1 MPRPPIKILL
11 LAFLSCAFCEAR
23 AAVVPEDCF
32 PQLKEILD
40 AAEGAS
46 PALAQER
53 GYAGEAAAWESA
65 ARSRRMPRVSSYL
78 RLQSQYETRMNSE
91 AQIDS
96 FNLGPN
102 AGISLSV
109 PLFHWG
115 EFPALEAAAKSRSRS
130 ARWREN
136 QRLLEVRQI
145 LRRSFMEYQLAL
157 KSAAIAAN
165 GAEYAAKKEEG
176 LKALEGEGLVP
187 QQALVEA
194 DLFAGSLREE
204 LADSGKKA
212 GDCLGQLRQ
221 TSGFA
226 DLTVLPAEFPDFT
239 PLSDEELESLRLAA
253 ASAKIPAVC
262 ALEAELAAEDA
273 SGRELASRNKPK
285 IDAVASGGMDYVDE
299 YREGG
304 RYATVPRAVGWAGVQ
319 ATWTIYDGGEVNA
332 QKAVSLARA
341 RRLNA
346 ALEET
351 RLRQQGDVDSI
362 ARDAALSAVR
372 YKTRLQRL
380 ELIKSSLAYM
390 EGELEKGG
398 VSAADCFQRRLD
410 FQKTQLDLLRA
421 GASYMLDIAQL
432 RDIAACANGQ

>member
-1 MPRPPIKILL
+1 MPRTPFHILFLAL
-11 LAFLSCAFCEAR
+11 LPCTFSEVR
-23 AAVVPEDCF
+23 AAVAPEDCF

-40 AAEGAS
+40 AAEGKS
-46 PALAQER
+46 PALGQER
-53 GYAGEAAAWESA
+53 GYAEEAEAWQNA
-65 ARSRRMPRVSSYL
+65 ARSRRMPRVSGYV
-78 RLQSQYETRMNSE
+78 RLQSQYESRINSK
-91 AQIDS
+91 AQIDA
-96 FNLGPN
+96 FNMGPN
-102 AGISLSV
+102 AGVSLSV

-115 EFPALEAAAKSRSRS
+115 EFPALEEAAKSRSRS
-130 ARWREN
+130 ARLRES
-136 QRLLEVRQI
+136 QRLLEVRQT

-157 KSAAIAAN
+157 KSAAIASN

-176 LKALEGEGLVP
+176 LKALETEGLVP

-204 LADSGKKA
+204 LADSGKRA
-212 GDCLGQLRQ
+212 GDSLGQLRQ
-221 TSGFA
+221 TSGLA
-226 DLTVLPAEFPDFT
+226 DLTVLPADFPDFT

-253 ASAKIPAVC
+253 ASAKIPIVC
-262 ALEAELAAEDA
+262 ALEAELTAEDA
-273 SGRELASRNKPK
+273 AGRELASRNRPK

-299 YREGG
+299 YRENG
-304 RYATVPRAVGWAGVQ
+304 RYATVPRAMGWAGVQ
-319 ATWTIYDGGEVNA
+319 ATWTIYDGGEVDA
-332 QKAVSLARA
+332 QKAAALARA
-341 RRLNA
+341 RRLRA
-346 ALEET
+346 TLEET
-351 RLRQQGDVDSI
+351 RLRQVGEVDGI
-362 ARDAALSAVR
+362 ARDAVLSAVR